1 MLLKLDNVGFQAS
14 NNGRHVLFELFDIR
28 NSDGYIKQYALRLTG
43 IATQQQWETVSLKL
57 LHVALIFIQ
66 RNIHLGQLGFQH
78 SNGGRQVLAKL
89 LSVN

>member
-1 MLLKLDNVGFQAS
+1 M
-14 NNGRHVLFELFDIR
+14 LFELLDLR

-43 IATQQQWETVSLKL
+43 IATHQQWGTVSLKL
-57 LHVALIFIQ
+57 LDVAVIFKQ

-78 SNGGRQVLAKL
+78 SNGGRQVLPKL